1 MISDERTDTANDSYN
16 DVIENPSM
24 HSYLDLL
31 RHVVHHGHE
40 CRDRTGTGTVSVFGY
55 QMRFP
60 LQEGFPICTTK
71 RVWFRGLACELLW
84 FLSGSTNIKALVDQ
98 GISIWTAWPLKS
110 YILHQNLTVP
120 PSNSEQWAS
129 YQSDF
134 EDLIR
139 NQDGFAEQWGDLGPV
154 YGKQWRDFSGV
165 DQIATVIKD
174 IKTSPWSRRHIVS
187 AWNPKQLPQMA
198 LPPCHMFF
206 QFSVK
211 DRQLSCHL
219 YIRSNDL
226 FLGAPF
232 NIAQYALLA
241 HLVAHQTDLEP
252 GDLVYTIGDAHIY
265 LNHLDQVDQQLKRQ
279 PYPLPE
285 LTILRK
291 PSTLFNYRFD
301 DFDLKGYQHH
311 PPIKAPVAV

>member
-1 MISDERTDTANDSYN
+1 MRQYQ
-16 DVIENPSM
+16 
-24 HSYLDLL
+24 DLL
-31 RHVVHHGHE
+31 HHVVDHGHE

-60 LQEGFPICTTK
+60 LHEGFPICTTK

-84 FLSGSTNIKALVDQ
+84 FLSGSTNIKPLVDQ

-110 YILHQNLTVP
+110 YLLHQNLTVP
-120 PSNSEQWAS
+120 SSDSEEWAS
-129 YQSDF
+129 CQSEF
-134 EDLIR
+134 EELIR

-165 DQIATVIKD
+165 DQIETVIED
-174 IKTSPWSRRHIVS
+174 LKTAPWSRRHIVS
-187 AWNPKQLPQMA
+187 AWNPEQLPQMA

-211 DRQLSCHL
+211 DHQLSCHL

-232 NIAQYALLA
+232 NIAQYALLT

-252 GDLVYTIGDAHIY
+252 GDLIYTIGDAHIY
-265 LNHLDQVDQQLKRQ
+265 LNHLDQVNQQLQRQ
-279 PYPLPE
+279 PYPLPH
-285 LTILRK
+285 LNIVKK
-291 PSTLFNYRFD
+291 PPTLFDYTFD
-301 DFDLKGYQHH
+301 DFDLQGYQYH